1 MPTFNAPHAAHA
13 PHERRRQKAFALH
26 DKGDYPAAKAA
37 LQSYLRSR
45 PGDPTAVNLL
55 AALHHR
61 LGDTD
66 SAIRLLRPLAAQ
78 AQIPAFNLAVM
89 LVDSGQLDEAERA
102 LLTLIR
108 RYPDDT
114 DALRQLARV
123 HVRRGDHAELYAV
136 YEAIRE
142 RVPLSDPERG
152 NLLLCLEK
160 VVVNDH
166 RPQREQDMLDYFAD
180 PAHMPEEIRRMVF
193 SHLAAKYR
201 GLAADDAALLEA
213 AASDAFLHQVLHE
226 LLVTDPAI
234 EADCVRLRRGI
245 LDATLRTG
253 ALAPQWLALAA
264 ALVAQYQLNE
274 YIHRLGEDEAEAVAQ
289 MSRQCES
296 ELSSAQP
303 ELSSLAVLVLL
314 VSMYREP
321 ACEPWVQAFLAVE
334 VKAWPDWLHPLRESV
349 LLWQRREVAAR
360 DMPRLTSIE
369 DAVSKQVK
377 AQYEQNPY
385 PRWRRCKLMR
395 FDSIA
400 HYLSRVLP
408 GCDNLPPALADGCRV
423 LSAGCGTGK
432 EPIEF
437 ARAFPR
443 CEFLAIDLSSR
454 SLAYAQAKAA
464 EYGLKNIRFAQADI
478 LQVAQWAQR
487 FDVILSAGVLHH
499 MHDTLQAWHIL
510 RDRLEPQGAMHV
522 ALYSRLARTGVN
534 AVRAAIA
541 GDDLTPDLAAMR
553 AVRARCLS
561 GQLPGFA
568 PSRDFYSASAC
579 RDLLFHV
586 HERQFDIPEL
596 ASMLERLSL
605 RFLGFDTPRESL
617 PDLASHFPLPQ
628 SHLELDRWHRYELA
642 HPQAFG
648 MMYSLWCTREAPGG
662 RCRDDTAMPA
672 TMSENAAV

>member
-1 MPTFNAPHAAHA
+1 MPAFHPSHA
-13 PHERRRQKAFALH
+13 PLERQRQKAFALH
-26 DKGDYPAAKAA
+26 DKGDYPGAKAA
-37 LQSYLRSR
+37 VQSYLRSR
-45 PGDPTAVNLL
+45 PGDPTAINLL
-55 AALHHR
+55 AALQHR

-78 AQIPAFNLAVM
+78 AEMPAFNLAVM

-102 LLTLIR
+102 LRAFIR
-108 RYPDDT
+108 RHPEDT

-136 YEAIRE
+136 YEAIRQ
-142 RVPLSDPERG
+142 RGPLTDSERG

-166 RPQREQDMLDYFAD
+166 RPQREQDVLDYFAD

-193 SHLAAKYR
+193 SHLVAKYH
-201 GLAADDAALLEA
+201 GLDADDAALLEA
-213 AASDAFLHQVLHE
+213 AAGDAFLHRVLHE
-226 LLVTDPAI
+226 LLVADPVI
-234 EADCVRLRRGI
+234 EATCVRLRRGI
-245 LDATLRTG
+245 LDATLRHG

-274 YIHRLGEDEAEAVAQ
+274 YVHRLGDDEAEAVAQ

-296 ELSSAQP
+296 ELSCAQP
-303 ELSSLAVLVLL
+303 ECGSLAVLVLL

-321 ACEPWVQAFLAVE
+321 ACEPWAQAFLAVDGE
-334 VKAWPDWLHPLRESV
+334 AWPDWLQPLRESM
-349 LLWQRREVAAR
+349 LSWQQREVAAR
-360 DMPRLTSIE
+360 DMPRLTSIDDE
-369 DAVSKQVK
+369 VSKQVK

-385 PRWRRCKLMR
+385 PRWRRCKLLR
-395 FDSIA
+395 FDSIE

-408 GCDNLPPALADGCRV
+408 GSGKLPPALAGGCRV

-443 CEFLAIDLSSR
+443 CDFLAIDLSSR

-478 LQVAQWAQR
+478 LQLAQWPQR

-499 MHDTLQAWHIL
+499 MHDTLHAWRIL
-510 RDRLEPQGAMHV
+510 RDLLEPQGAMHV

-534 AVRAAIA
+534 AVREAIA
-541 GDDLTPDLAAMR
+541 GAGLTPGLEAMR
-553 AVRARCLS
+553 AVRAHCLS

-586 HERQFDIPEL
+586 HERQFDIPEV

-605 RFLGFDTPRESL
+605 RFLGFDTPREWL
-617 PDLASHFPLPQ
+617 PDLESHFPTPQ
-628 SHLELDRWHRYELA
+628 SQLELDRWHRYELA

-648 MMYSLWCTREAPGG
+648 MMYSLWCTPE
-662 RCRDDTAMPA
+662 TAMGA
-672 TMSENAAV
+672 TMSDNAAV